1 MQAQEGLFGFHA
13 EWSAVVDCVC
23 NDGLGLSL
31 CSMLT
36 TGMHGAGHDVAT
48 MLPVPWNR
56 AELRGILE
64 VLLPDVHAEH
74 RLVLCAV
81 GTFLAWA
88 AQEEVGNGSDPT
100 DMQGAAQL
108 EIARS
113 WWLTLT
119 LQAVKI

>member
-1 MQAQEGLFGFHA
+1 M
-13 EWSAVVDCVC
+13 C
-23 NDGLGLSL
+23 
-31 CSMLT
+31 
-36 TGMHGAGHDVAT
+36 GARHYVAT
-48 MLPVPWNR
+48 MLAVPRNC

-88 AQEEVGNGSDPT
+88 AQEEVGNGSDPA

-108 EIARS
+108 EVAEEVGGI
-113 WWLTLT
+113 L
-119 LQAVKI
+119 